1 MHAFIQIKLIVRVY
15 TTKISLTY

>member
-1 MHAFIQIKLIVRVY
+1 MHVFIQIKLIVRVY